1 MPAFPDFPKL
11 AAFTIALL
19 FALTSHAQPS
29 GRKGMGG
36 GRAEAM
42 QGKRFGEDA
51 AAPSRDTVERRD
63 HAIGASGLEAAF
75 PDGHA
80 CQPIACPFAS
90 PTRYD
95 GSRRPNDR
103 NGGLHGGIDLSL
115 SEGTPL
121 LAVADGEVIALGEGG
136 RMEGIYLWLRHS
148 PEDTGLPYWVFS
160 KYQHFSALPKLKVG
174 ERVKAGQVVGP
185 SGATG
190 TAGGHYG
197 MSGYPH
203 LHLST
208 YFGPSGEYEIRGM
221 FGSMVSGKDALL
233 DDALILYLWD
243 LRELSDVRKLPE
255 ASRTVRPAFVGE
267 DGSIVPPGS
276 RTVWP
281 VACKRK

>member
-1 MPAFPDFPKL
+1 MPALSDFPKL
-11 AAFTIALL
+11 AAFMIVLL

-36 GRAEAM
+36 SRTEAM
-42 QGKRFGEDA
+42 QEKRLGEET

-63 HAIGASGLEAAF
+63 HAINASGLDAAF
-75 PDGHA
+75 PEGHA

-136 RMEGIYLWLRHS
+136 RMEGIFLWLRHS
-148 PEDTGLPYWVFS
+148 PEDTGLPFWAFS

-197 MSGYPH
+197 AAGYPH
-203 LHLST
+203 LHLT
-208 YFGPSGEYEIRGM
+208 TFFGPSGEYEIKGM
-221 FGSMVSGKDALL
+221 FASVVSGKDALL
-233 DDALILYLWD
+233 DDTLILYLRD

-255 ASRTVRPAFVGE
+255 ARRTVRPAVVDE

-276 RTVWP
+276 KTVWP

>member
-1 MPAFPDFPKL
+1 MPISSLFDAVAARQRLTFAQL

-29 GRKGMGG
+29 GRKGVGG

-63 HAIGASGLEAAF
+63 HAIAASGLEAAF

-160 KYQHFSALPKLKVG
+160 KYQHFSALPKRAQAARSEPDRPSRL
-174 ERVKAGQVVGP
+174 RRRRRQHRPAGQQDRL
-185 SGATG
+185 
-190 TAGGHYG
+190 AGR
-197 MSGYPH
+197 
-203 LHLST
+203 LQAQVAAVT
-208 YFGPSGEYEIRGM
+208 Q
-221 FGSMVSGKDALL
+221 
-233 DDALILYLWD
+233 
-243 LRELSDVRKLPE
+243 PE
-255 ASRTVRPAFVGE
+255 GRVPAWT
-267 DGSIVPPGS
+267 
-276 RTVWP
+276 R
-281 VACKRK
+281 